1 MYANTD
7 ISDLFFNTDLSVA
20 ELRDANQQFTGY
32 DNAKLEE
39 EARLFLACLDRL
51 GVTIPTV
58 EELLADFRLRL

>member
-1 MYANTD
+1 MYVNTD

-20 ELRDANQQFTGY
+20 ELRDEKQQFTGY

-39 EARLFLACLDRL
+39 EARLLLACLDRL

-58 EELLADFRLRL
+58 EEFLADFRLRL